1 MANNVREVEIFRVG
15 KWRGNRVVDVTESDL
30 DDMVSSFNDL
40 TEKVEGFRPHLK
52 LGHDENQRFFGG
64 RKGSPSLGF
73 VEKIWRHGDKILAN
87 FSNVPDA
94 LIDLI
99 KNGRYNSVSIEVV
112 PTVDFEGNTFKSVL
126 LAVALLGAELP
137 AVKGLKDLA
146 LSLFQK
152 TEKVYEF
159 GGESVI
165 LFQEAEPKEPDMAT
179 TFTQEQHDAL
189 VEKAVKEAVD
199 AAKTGPTAEI
209 TKLSETVET
218 LKTEK
223 ATAQAALR
231 DYVQASETKEA
242 EALVDIAI
250 EKGTLLP
257 AQKETALA
265 FMASMTGTVK
275 LGDSEKPAKEA
286 FKDFIEMF
294 GGKVDLSEKTGH
306 DKTPKGEVLDDPSA
320 EVDRLS
326 RALVAEKK
334 AETYSD
340 AMHMVLAQDDELKQR
355 YMKLEE

>member
-1 MANNVREVEIFRVG
+1 MANSIREIEIFRVG
-15 KWRGNRVVDVTESDL
+15 KWRGSRVVDVTESDL
-30 DDMVSSFNDL
+30 DDMVSSFNGL

-52 LGHDENQRFFGG
+52 LGHDENQKFFGG

-73 VEKIWRHGDKILAN
+73 VEKIWRQGDKILAN

-112 PTVDFEGNTFKSVL
+112 PTVDFEGNTFKNVL

-137 AVKGLKDLA
+137 AVKGLRDLA

-159 GGESVI
+159 GSESVI
-165 LFQEAEPKEPDMAT
+165 LFQENETKEVDMAT

-189 VEKAVKEAVD
+189 VEKAVKAAVD
-199 AAKTGPTAEI
+199 AAKAEFASEI

-218 LKTEK
+218 VKGEK

-242 EALVDIAI
+242 EALVDAAI

-257 AQKETALA
+257 AQKDTALA
-265 FMASMTGTVK
+265 FMASMTGK
-275 LGDSEKPAKEA
+275 IKFGDIEKPAKEA
-286 FKDFIEMF
+286 FKEFIEMF
-294 GGKVDLSEKTGH
+294 GGKVDLSEKTGQ
-306 DKTPKGEVLDDPSA
+306 DSTPKGEPLDNAGD

-326 RALVAEKK
+326 RALVTEKK
-334 AETYSD
+334 AETYQD
-340 AMHMVLAQDDELKQR
+340 AMHMVLAQDEDLKNR
-355 YMKLEE
+355 YMNREE